1 MDKSLQCLVSS
12 LRADYKKQK
21 IIISMEAWLLQENLD
36 LLDPVLRAARSDKTV
51 YVTFEVPQL
60 QMKFEDDAEPPAETP
75 EAETEEALAE
85 MPVEEAEVEGDA

>member
-36 LLDPVLRAARSDKTV
+36 LLEPVLRAARSDKTV

-60 QMKFEDDAEPPAETP
+60 QMKFEAGEEQAEKSEETSADEP
-75 EAETEEALAE
+75 EIEEQD
-85 MPVEEAEVEGDA
+85 GDAAEL